1 MRTNKDRIRHAVAFE
16 VIGLILSIGIIN
28 QMGFDLG
35 HVSAM
40 GLFFSVV
47 ATLWNYIYNIGF
59 DHLMIRFFNS
69 LNKTA
74 LIRVFHS
81 IGFEL
86 GLLIVTIPGIA
97 WVLDLGLWET
107 LILDIGMIVF
117 YLLYGY
123 IYNLAYDKMFP
134 VPVTR

>member
-1 MRTNKDRIRHAVAFE
+1 MRSTRDRIRHAVAFE

-35 HVSAM
+35 RVSAM
-40 GLFFSVV
+40 GLFFSLV
-47 ATLWNYIYNIGF
+47 ATIWNYIYNIGF

-69 LNKTA
+69 LQKNTM
-74 LIRVFHS
+74 IRVFHS

-107 LILDIGMIVF
+107 LLLDIGMIVF

-123 IYNLAYDKMFP
+123 IYNLAYDKIFP
-134 VPVTR
+134 VPAAR